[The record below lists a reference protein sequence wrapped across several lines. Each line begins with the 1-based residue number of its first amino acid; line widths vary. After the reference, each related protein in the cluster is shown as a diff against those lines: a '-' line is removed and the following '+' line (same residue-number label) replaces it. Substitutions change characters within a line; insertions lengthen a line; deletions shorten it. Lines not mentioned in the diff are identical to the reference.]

1 MSREHDMAGGDELR
15 ELVRRAA
22 AGDQGAWSVLHR
34 RFDGL
39 VRHVVRDFGLD
50 AAASEELVQAT
61 WCRLVEH
68 IGLLRRPECIT
79 GWLGR
84 TARNECLQALRRSA
98 RELPTEGETLEAL
111 AGGEDDPEY
120 SGDDRQL
127 AVRVARAYGA
137 LHDDQQTLVRL
148 VLLTEPKPSY
158 EQIGAML
165 GRPVGSIGPTFGRCV
180 DKLRL
185 ALAA

>member
-1 MSREHDMAGGDELR
+1 MSGTHDIGGDELR

-22 AGDQGAWSVLHR
+22 AGDQGAWGALHR

-39 VRHVVRDFGLD
+39 VRHVVRGFGLD
-50 AAASEELVQAT
+50 AAASEEMIQAT

-68 IGLLRRPECIT
+68 IDRLRRPECIS
-79 GWLGR
+79 GWLGQ

-98 RELPTEGETLEAL
+98 RELPTEGGTLEAL

-120 SGDDRQL
+120 AGEDQHL
-127 AVRVARAYGA
+127 AVRVAQAFDGLR
-137 LHDDQQTLVRL
+137 DDQQTLVRL

-158 EQIGAML
+158 EEIGALL